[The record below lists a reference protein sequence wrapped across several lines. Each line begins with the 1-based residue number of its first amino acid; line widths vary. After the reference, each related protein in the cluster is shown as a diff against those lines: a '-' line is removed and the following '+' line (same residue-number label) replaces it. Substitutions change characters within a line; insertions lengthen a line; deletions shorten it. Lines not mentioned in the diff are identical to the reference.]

1 MHQARAVIVGYLALA
16 TPAMAA
22 IVLVPFF
29 CLRMFGPFLF
39 VPYVL
44 AGIAFG
50 WQWYS
55 LALPSW
61 KRWLL
66 RKGVQDEDVEQIA
79 HRAGLGWPVEAPL
92 GPFAFHTTAATVC
105 GVHFGPWLL
114 SSWFIWIL
122 PLAGIGNGT
131 ATGNDYLRHFE
142 LASVVPAFGLGYMLS
157 LYFPRLAIWA
167 WVVPTIILLFKL
179 LTFTDASASVLFSNP
194 WSRFSY
200 FFVIERSMPI
210 FVPGSGGL
218 APGFRGDPLRVAQ
231 QMFVVAPFYAGLAYS
246 IGALAARRNL
256 LKRLFEHFPTMQL
269 EPEITRTES
278 NPNGR
283 IEDEAETR
291 P

>member
-1 MHQARAVIVGYLALA
+1 MDKARGAIVGHLALA
-16 TPAMAA
+16 TPAISA

-39 VPYVL
+39 VYYVL
-44 AGIAFG
+44 AGITFG

-55 LALPSW
+55 LALPGW

-66 RKGVQDEDVEQIA
+66 RKGIQDEDVEHFV

-142 LASVVPAFGLGYMLS
+142 LASIVPAFALGYVLS

-167 WVVPTIILLFKL
+167 WVVPTVILVYKL

-200 FFVIERSMPI
+200 FFVIERSMPV
-210 FVPGSGGL
+210 F
-218 APGFRGDPLRVAQ
+218 APGFGGVDPVRV
-231 QMFVVAPFYAGLAYS
+231 
-246 IGALAARRNL
+246 
-256 LKRLFEHFPTMQL
+256 
-269 EPEITRTES
+269 
-278 NPNGR
+278 
-283 IEDEAETR
+283 
-291 P
+291 